1 MPDSPSP
8 DARERILDAAERAF
22 AAQGLAGAR
31 VAAIAAD
38 AGVNKAM
45 LYYYFGSKEGL
56 LDAVLCR
63 VATAV
68 EGLAQASF
76 EATGLAPEARIRA
89 FIEGYRTLVLVHPLV
104 VRVVVWDVLD
114 GGHHLLKTAERVFKR
129 IIPPLWQA
137 CLEAQAAGTIRSDVD
152 PRFVLPTLIAP
163 YLLLAIASGF
173 VTENL
178 GLPIEAIHEP
188 FQRTALAI
196 SLEGLL
202 ARKET
207 P

>member
-1 MPDSPSP
+1 MPDSPDP
-8 DARERILDAAERAF
+8 RERILDAAERAF

-56 LDAVLCR
+56 FEAALGR
-63 VATAV
+63 VAAAV
-68 EGLAQASF
+68 EGLAEASLRI
-76 EATGLAPEARIRA
+76 TGLAPEARVRT
-89 FIEGYRTLVLVHPLV
+89 FLEGYRTLVLSRPVA
-104 VRVVVWDVLD
+104 VRMVLWDVLD
-114 GGHHLLKTAERVFKR
+114 GGHHILKVARPVFVQVM
-129 IIPPLWQA
+129 PPMWQA
-137 CLEAQAAGTIRSDVD
+137 CREGQAAGTIRFDID

-163 YLLLAIASGF
+163 YLLLSIASGF

-178 GLPIEAIHEP
+178 GLTMDEIREP
-188 FQRTALAI
+188 FQRTALTIA
-196 SLEGLL
+196 LEGLL
-202 ARKET
+202 SRKET